1 MSETKSKD
9 VELTQVGG
17 ATALVAA
24 AKGSYG
30 ECPEAQKKNPQFDID
45 KLQLKGMIG
54 QRENKDPDNAD
65 IHQFVT
71 TINGFGGV
79 SGMMHKLGT
88 DVRGI
93 KTSTVPARRMAF
105 GENAIPDRRLLTF
118 CELIFAALQD
128 FTLILLL
135 VSGTI
140 QLLLGYIPQ
149 TASSCDV
156 YPSAHAWVEPFAIY
170 MAVVV
175 VCLVAAGTDYGKQ
188 LQMKE
193 QQEKKNKMSTYLVS
207 RDGKACTC
215 QKTELVVGDIVN
227 LAIGDIV
234 PADAY
239 FLKGKNL
246 QLDESALTGEPHLMN
261 KNVEKPWLLSGTQ
274 VKNGA
279 GTVMIC
285 AVGPL
290 SVSGEITMKVLG
302 FTEDDLNGN
311 NNEDDE
317 EGYCDEFIY
326 DNCGCFGVK
335 RPEPDPVTLEF
346 WPAQIVKVKGKGKK
360 ASYTV
365 EFLGDHADEFNAPKF
380 AEGVQFD
387 QIKEIADDDDDQDE
401 KDVEQPDDDDDEE
414 KQTETLDPGFQCNV
428 RPAKTVHDED
438 DEETSGLEVKLEEM
452 AGAITG
458 FGFLLAVISMFFA
471 IVIWAVLKFGL
482 GMTTAVP
489 AGASQSGYLIDASF
503 WAKPGCSDPSL
514 KACYNCHATGSYE
527 YCPAAPHHRML
538 SAATTG
544 TVTYKTFAEGDDF
557 CKDFFTNSSGTT
569 TPTEGCQG
577 FGSKFD
583 PQKIVRILVT
593 GITILV
599 VAIPEGLP
607 LAVTLAIAF
616 AQKELF
622 KLNNFVKTLDSCET
636 MGSATTIC
644 SDKTGTLT
652 TNRMTTMHVFLGNK
666 TYSGDET
673 THVGTKL
680 SKLDKSVKKLLA
692 HTISI
697 NSSDS
702 SQLEDQIEVYKKKIQ
717 EIQDKPAE
725 LVGNEDPA
733 DKKKRLAEVK
743 RLNEALKGAIKFP
756 KPKVQNGNKTECGL
770 LGLVEKMGY
779 NYTEIRHDPV
789 YTTPE
794 PNDWGRNSVDTKG
807 NVLSGNPPAFPFSS
821 SRKRM
826 SWLVPHEGNQ
836 LRMHT
841 KGASEVVLGRCTK
854 YLDENNKM
862 QDITEEVRQNMLDAI
877 VNYANLGM
885 RTLALA
891 YRDFSKDV
899 DLKEEWVDPN
909 STETASNAKKSED
922 AVIDYAVEHDLCLIS
937 IVGIADP
944 LRDGV
949 RKAIASCFTAG
960 VDVRMVT
967 GDQINTAIAISTD
980 AGILR
985 EEHFNHVFDNEPTY
999 NKLQKYFKLLEEKHM
1014 SVVDIQAIMAKDGKT
1029 AEAAGFKAACE
1040 KARGKKIDGVVSK
1053 DPVKYVRDNFAME
1066 GKEFAR
1072 RVYYGQTTALAT
1084 AVAPAV
1090 SYAGT
1095 EWEKKVKPGHVN
1107 QEELDKI
1114 WPKLRVMA
1122 RCQPQD
1128 KLTLVK
1134 GLMDSNLYSMEEKVA
1149 FLKDVEGIAI
1159 YPDKQVVAVTGDG
1172 TNDAPAL
1179 KAASVGF
1186 AMGIEGTE
1194 VAQDAAN
1201 IILMSDNF
1209 ADIVVAMKWGRNIY
1223 DSIQKFIQFQ
1233 LTVNIVACVLACI
1246 GAVLY
1251 QESPLGAVQMLWVNL
1266 VMDSLAS
1273 LALATEPPTDDL
1285 LLRQPYGVHESII
1298 KRGMWINMFG
1308 QAAYQLL
1315 VTLIILFKGHILFY
1329 DTAENGGQ
1337 VASEAEMN
1345 EVQLLIFTE
1354 PQQLKIG
1361 WFAGCEPSQHYS
1373 FLFHAFVMMTLFN
1386 QIAARKLKA
1395 EYNLFSG
1402 MLNNPIFVVLV
1413 LLETLFQVLIVQFG
1427 GSIIGCYAGGL
1438 TGMQHGYCI
1447 LFGVIGWFWQEVL
1460 NFLAKG
1466 PLALAEE
1473 EEESTQPAAQAT
1485 QQKAIEEKKTD
1496 A

>member
-1 MSETKSKD
+1 MASSKS
-9 VELTQVGG
+9 VELTAQSESKVSTTSGVYS
-17 ATALVAA
+17 A
-24 AKGSYG
+24 
-30 ECPEAQKKNPQFDID
+30 CPD
-45 KLQLKGMIG
+45 QLKTSPKYTVDKDQLTGMVG
-54 QRENKDPDNAD
+54 TRDNKSETNPDVPA
-65 IHQFVT
+65 FVE
-71 TINGFGGV
+71 TIAGFGGV
-79 SGMMHKLGT
+79 SGMMHALGT
-88 DVRGI
+88 DINGI
-93 KTSTVPARRMAF
+93 KVGTILSRQKEY
-105 GENAIPDRRLLTF
+105 GENKIPDRKLKTF
-118 CELIFAALQD
+118 CELIFEALQD

-135 VSGTI
+135 ISGTV
-140 QLLLGYIPQ
+140 QLILGYTPQ

-156 YPSAHAWVEPFAIY
+156 YPSSHAWVEPFAIY

-193 QQEKKNKMSTYLVS
+193 QQAKKNKMSKYQVQ
-207 RDGKACTC
+207 RDGKTVTC
-215 QKTELVVGDIVN
+215 QKTELCVGDIVD

-239 FLKGKNL
+239 FLKGKSF
-246 QLDESALTGEPHLMN
+246 QLDESSLTGEPHLMN
-261 KNVEKPWLLSGTQ
+261 KTVAKPWLLSGTQ

-279 GTVMIC
+279 GTVMII
-285 AVGPL
+285 AVGPN
-290 SVSGEITMKVLG
+290 SISGEITMKVLG
-302 FTEDDLNGN
+302 LSEADLNGGG
-311 NNEDDE
+311 DDE
-317 EGYCDEFIY
+317 EEFCCDDFIY
-326 DNCGCFGVK
+326 ENCSCFVS
-335 RPEPDPVTLEF
+335 RPEPDPETLEYY
-346 WPAQIVKVKGKGKK
+346 AAIVLSVKGQGTKAVYEIGYDAKGNQ
-360 ASYTV
+360 
-365 EFLGDHADEFNAPKF
+365 FNVPKF
-380 AEGVQFD
+380 AEGVLYD
-387 QIKEIADDDDDQDE
+387 QIEEVTPRDEDEAAANDEDGDEVVVTKTLKEGASC
-401 KDVEQPDDDDDEE
+401 
-414 KQTETLDPGFQCNV
+414 TV
-428 RPAKTVHDED
+428 RPYKTEHEG
-438 DEETSGLEVKLEEM
+438 EEEEVSGLTQKLEDM

-458 FGFLLAVISMFFA
+458 FGFVLALISMFFA
-471 IVIWAVLKFGL
+471 TIIWAILKFGV

-489 AGASQSGYLIDASF
+489 AGASQSGFLIDASF
-503 WAKPGCSDPSL
+503 WAKPGCTDPSL
-514 KACYNCHATGSYE
+514 KACYDCHTTGITN
-527 YCPAAPHHRML
+527 CPAMPHHRML
-538 SAATTG
+538 AAAG
-544 TVTYKTFAEGDDF
+544 QRTFTEGNDY
-557 CKDFFTNSSGTT
+557 CSTFFTNNSGTFT
-569 TPTEGCQG
+569 ATEGCQG

-652 TNRMTTMHVFLGNK
+652 QNRMTTMNIFLGNK
-666 TYSGDET
+666 TYNGT
-673 THVGTKL
+673 TKEHVGKQLKDLTEVDNAVL
-680 SKLDKSVKKLLA
+680 ELLA

-702 SQLEDQIEVYKKKIQ
+702 SQLEDQAEVYKKKIK
-717 EIQDKPAE
+717 DAE
-725 LVGNEDPA
+725 DFPKTLAAANKTEDA
-733 DKKKRLAEVK
+733 DDKKKRLKSIKDNKEGLAEAK
-743 RLNEALKGAIKFP
+743 RVL

-770 LGLVEKMGY
+770 LGLVEAMGQ
-779 NYTEIRHDPV
+779 NYTDIRNLPKYAAKDGL
-789 YTTPE
+789 E
-794 PNDWGRNSVDTKG
+794 WGRNAGDGAGK
-807 NVLSGNPPAFPFSS
+807 GNPPAFPFSS

-826 SWLVPHEGNQ
+826 SWLVPHDDNK

-841 KGASEVVLGRCTK
+841 KGASEVVLNRCTM
-854 YLDENNKM
+854 YLDASNK
-862 QDITEEVRQNMLDAI
+862 QQPLTEAVKDNMLKAI
-877 VNYANLGM
+877 VEYANQGK

-891 YRDFSKDV
+891 YRDFAKDV
-899 DLKEEWVDPN
+899 DLKEEWVDP
-909 STETASNAKKSED
+909 TAD
-922 AVIDYAVEHDLCLIS
+922 AAVATTKNDDKVIDYAVEHDLCLIS

-949 RKAIASCFTAG
+949 KEAIQKCFTAG

-985 EEHFNHVFDNEPTY
+985 EEHFNHVFSKAQKTG
-999 NKLQKYFKLLEEKHM
+999 KMKKYFNLLDNKHM
-1014 SVVDIQAIMAKDGKT
+1014 AVANIQKQMKKDKMGASCDKFAKECEAGRGIM
-1029 AEAAGFKAACE
+1029 
-1040 KARGKKIDGVVSK
+1040 IDGVLSN
-1053 DPVKYVRDNFAME
+1053 DPVKYVRENFAMT
-1066 GKEFAR
+1066 GREFAK
-1072 RVYYGQTTALAT
+1072 RVYFGTTTTGEPSLA
-1084 AVAPAV
+1084 PGK
-1090 SYAGT
+1090 SYVGKT
-1095 EWEKKVKPGHVN
+1095 VTDLEGNKLDLFKKVKAGSVN

-1134 GLMDSNLYSMEEKVA
+1134 GLMDSNLYAMADKVKV
-1149 FLKDVEGIAI
+1149 LSDQEGIDI

-1201 IILMSDNF
+1201 VILLNDNF
-1209 ADIVVAMKWGRNIY
+1209 SDIVVAMKWGRNIY

-1285 LLRQPYGVHESII
+1285 LLRQPYGVHEYII
-1298 KRGMWINMFG
+1298 KRTMWINMLG

-1315 VTLIILFKGHILFY
+1315 VTLIILFKGHILFF
-1329 DTAENGGQ
+1329 DDSAAAQ
-1337 VASEAEMN
+1337 KASVEEI
-1345 EVQLLIFTE
+1345 EEIQGPIF
-1354 PQQLKIG
+1354 PADANSPQLKIG

-1386 QIAARKLKA
+1386 QVAARKLKA
-1395 EYNLFSG
+1395 EYDLFEG
-1402 MLNNPIFVVLV
+1402 VFKNPIFVGLV
-1413 LLETLFQVLIVQFG
+1413 FLETLFQVLIVQFG
-1427 GSIIGCYAGGL
+1427 GSVIGCYAGGL
-1438 TGMQHGYCI
+1438 TGLQHMWCVI
-1447 LFGVIGWFWQEVL
+1447 FGLIGWIWQLCL

-1466 PLALAEE
+1466 VFAESAEVEDE
-1473 EEESTQPAAQAT
+1473 ETAPKQKEAT
-1485 QQKAIEEKKTD
+1485 GK
-1496 A
+1496 